1 MYWSSQAKAAL
12 DAQLVDAG
20 RNRTIYRVAIEPTES
35 FTAEQKGQAAA
46 TQSQRDARIRGE
58 AIITRYRD
66 GAVSRIAGARTAPD
80 YGSVEWLD

>member
-12 DAQLVDAG
+12 DAQLLDAS
-20 RNRTIYRVAIEPTES
+20 RNRTIYRVIEPTES

-66 GAVSRIAGARTAPD
+66 GAVNRIAGARTAPD